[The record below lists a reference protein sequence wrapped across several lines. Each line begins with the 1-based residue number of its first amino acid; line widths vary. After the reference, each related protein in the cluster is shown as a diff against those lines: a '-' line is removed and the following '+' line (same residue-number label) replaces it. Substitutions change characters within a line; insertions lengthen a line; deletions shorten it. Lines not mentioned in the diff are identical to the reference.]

1 MEMEHL
7 TDGNWNWLCEDE
19 KLNNQSFQIESTNVP
34 VCMQDTDTSKLA
46 PGFLFYYA
54 LLIIYCLLLCFADAR
69 YDSEKNADDLF
80 ELSLGQT
87 TPYLTEKWEKVWDP
101 KLLEY
106 QQKIKGNDEESE
118 VSLPSIV
125 FSLFQM
131 FKNEILFTA
140 TLKLFTDNLQF
151 ASPYL
156 LKKLIDFVSD
166 ANAPFWNGI
175 LFAVLMFSCSEIR
188 SLILNSY
195 YYILFRMSIKIQ
207 TTLTS
212 AVYKKTLS
220 LSNSARRAKTVGEI
234 VNLMSIDVEK
244 LQSITQQIHQ
254 FWSCP
259 YQMIF
264 ALVYLFVTLGYSALP
279 GIFIMIIFIP
289 LNIFSSVIVKKWQM
303 EQMKLKDERIK
314 MVNEVLNGIKV
325 IKLYAW
331 EIPMEQHIEGVR
343 QKELALI
350 KKSSIVRNI
359 IDSFNACSPFL
370 VAIFSFGTYVMTSK
384 SNELTPQVAFVSL
397 TLFNQLR
404 SPMNT
409 IASLISQTVQAL
421 VSNKRLKEFLVAD
434 ELDTSTVE
442 RTHFN
447 DSTEA
452 TRIVDLRSTW
462 DDTEETKCTLKDV
475 NISADKG
482 QLIAV
487 VGKVGAGK
495 SSLLNALLGEMSK
508 LSGHIATNGDIAYVP
523 QQPWIQNMS
532 ILSACALKPDLKI
545 LPSGDMT
552 EIGEK
557 GINLSG
563 GQKARI
569 SLARAV
575 YQNLDVYLLDDPLS
589 AVDAHVG
596 RHIFEKVIGTS
607 GILRNKTR
615 ILVTHGLVYTQ
626 KTDQIVVL
634 DEGRISEM
642 GSFNELMNRK
652 GKFREFYE
660 EYNNKKRNEEDESGA
675 DLLDDTEDIDD
686 NFKSDTKNLMS
697 EPQISVLS
705 TLSDDGSLIEDQ
717 SKGKLIKQEVIAE
730 GHVKMSVY
738 NNYIKAGTYCLF
750 LTYGSFLLGHMI
762 FQVLRNFWLSAWS
775 DDYNPKIYNAASND
789 TLRMSTSFR
798 LGTYGLLGVIESS
811 CFLVSLI
818 ILVYACLNA
827 SRNLHKPLIH
837 NLLRSP
843 MSFFDTTPLGR
854 ILNRCAKDIEVIDA
868 SLPLNCRHLIT
879 CILQL
884 IFTLIVIIIS
894 TPIFVLVIFPLGFLY
909 MIILVSHIFRKVT
922 KNCSLQRFF
931 VPTLRQLRR
940 LESVHRS
947 PIYSHFGE
955 TIQGAT
961 SIRAYNRVTEFR
973 EQSGSIVDAFV
984 KYRTSIM
991 VANRWM
997 AIRLEFVGNCVIFFA
1012 ALFAVLSKEFDWVE
1026 SPGIVGVAITYSLS
1040 ITEIL
1045 NFAVRQIGETESN
1058 IVAVERV
1065 REYTT
1070 TPNEA
1075 EWLLEDSRPP
1085 GDWPSK
1091 GEVHFSNYSTRYRED
1106 LDLVLKNITTD
1117 IRAAEKIGIVGRTGA
1132 GKSSFA
1138 LGLFRMIE
1146 PASGTIW
1153 IDEIDI
1159 AKIGLH
1165 DLRSKITIIPQDPV
1179 LFSGTLRFNLDPFQR
1194 CDDKQIFE
1202 ALELAHLKTFVD
1214 SLPSGLEYKISEGGE
1229 NIRLELSLVT
1239 NVQL

>member
-1 MEMEHL
+1 MM
-7 TDGNWNWLCEDE
+7 N
-19 KLNNQSFQIESTNVP
+19 F
-34 VCMQDTDTSKLA
+34 
-46 PGFLFYYA
+46 
-54 LLIIYCLLLCFADAR
+54 
-69 YDSEKNADDLF
+69 
-80 ELSLGQT
+80 
-87 TPYLTEKWEKVWDP
+87 
-101 KLLEY
+101 
-106 QQKIKGNDEESE
+106 
-118 VSLPSIV
+118 
-125 FSLFQM
+125 
-131 FKNEILFTA
+131 
-140 TLKLFTDNLQF
+140 
-151 ASPYL
+151 
-156 LKKLIDFVSD
+156 
-166 ANAPFWNGI
+166 
-175 LFAVLMFSCSEIR
+175 
-188 SLILNSY
+188 SY
-195 YYILFRMSIKIQ
+195 YYILFRMSIKVQ

-220 LSNSARRAKTVGEI
+220 LSNSARRTKTAGEI

-244 LQSITQQIHQ
+244 LQSITQQTHQ

-279 GIFIMIIFIP
+279 GILIMIIFIP

-331 EIPMEQHIEGVR
+331 EIPMEQHIEGIR

-442 RTHFN
+442 RTRFN

-462 DDTEETKCTLKDV
+462 DDTEETKCTLKDI
-475 NISADKG
+475 NISVDKG
-482 QLIAV
+482 QLVAV

-532 ILSACALKPDLKI
+532 VRDNIVLGKPFDK
-545 LPSGDMT
+545 
-552 EIGEK
+552 K
-557 GINLSG
+557 RYN
-563 GQKARI
+563 QAN
-569 SLARAV
+569 
-575 YQNLDVYLLDDPLS
+575 QLDYRFYTLLRESTYL
-589 AVDAHVG
+589 V
-596 RHIFEKVIGTS
+596 VIGTS

-626 KTDQIVVL
+626 KIDQIVVL
-634 DEGRISEM
+634 DEGHISEM
-642 GSFNELMNRK
+642 GSFNELINRK

-660 EYNNKKRNEEDESGA
+660 EYNSETRNEEDESEA
-675 DLLDDTEDIDD
+675 DLLDDTENIDD

-705 TLSDDGSLIEDQ
+705 TLSDDGNLIEDQ
-717 SKGKLIKQEVIAE
+717 SKGNLIKQEVIAE

-775 DDYNPKIYNAASND
+775 DDYNPKIYNATSND

-827 SRNLHKPLIH
+827 SRNLHKPLIR

-894 TPIFVLVIFPLGFLY
+894 TPIFVLVTFPLGFLY
-909 MIILVSHIFRKVT
+909 MIIL
-922 KNCSLQRFF
+922 RFF

-955 TIQGAT
+955 TIQGAI
-961 SIRAYNRVTEFR
+961 SIRAYNKV
-973 EQSGSIVDAFV
+973 
-984 KYRTSIM
+984 
-991 VANRWM
+991 
-997 AIRLEFVGNCVIFFA
+997 
-1012 ALFAVLSKEFDWVE
+1012 
-1026 SPGIVGVAITYSLS
+1026 
-1040 ITEIL
+1040 
-1045 NFAVRQIGETESN
+1045 
-1058 IVAVERV
+1058 
-1065 REYTT
+1065 YT
-1070 TPNEA
+1070 
-1075 EWLLEDSRPP
+1075 
-1085 GDWPSK
+1085 
-1091 GEVHFSNYSTRYRED
+1091 
-1106 LDLVLKNITTD
+1106 
-1117 IRAAEKIGIVGRTGA
+1117 
-1132 GKSSFA
+1132 
-1138 LGLFRMIE
+1138 
-1146 PASGTIW
+1146 
-1153 IDEIDI
+1153 
-1159 AKIGLH
+1159 
-1165 DLRSKITIIPQDPV
+1165 
-1179 LFSGTLRFNLDPFQR
+1179 
-1194 CDDKQIFE
+1194 
-1202 ALELAHLKTFVD
+1202 
-1214 SLPSGLEYKISEGGE
+1214 
-1229 NIRLELSLVT
+1229 
-1239 NVQL
+1239 